1 MRDGGKSKLADFFFI
16 TDAAKT
22 LFDATNDLMRRSETE
37 VVYQGGALLQR
48 VV

>member
-1 MRDGGKSKLADFFFI
+1 MRDGGKSKLADFLI

-22 LFDATNDLMRRSETE
+22 LFDATNDLMRRSETV
-37 VVYQGGALLQR
+37 VVYGGRALLQS